1 MASRK
6 EQLNAYTFARK
17 RMVAAFLQ
25 PNPAG
30 SDEGAPRPLRT
41 LVPGIVVGAVLL
53 AGFGAWGLISPSVP
67 HGWDA
72 PGKHVIVADES
83 TTRYVVLNDADTHKP
98 VLHPVL
104 NMASARLLLD
114 PGAYDVIK
122 VKESVLDHSGLKHGA
137 TIGIPY
143 APDRLPSA
151 ADAAK
156 AKVWAVCDRPGG
168 GTSHIAQQA
177 VFVLSGDEA
186 AVMSGPSKLS
196 GNQVLYVQDQDG
208 VQYLVDPDGT
218 KFVLGGTDSKS
229 HAPEEMNLLLRTLF
243 GEDPQPQTVSDTW
256 LATLPKGSPIRF
268 PSITGRGDTKKVVGV
283 PGGSTTVGTVLRAA
297 TGKGDEYYVVTEDG
311 VAPISRFASLLLLQ
325 ANTQTAPVQ
334 TSIPVSLQQSIV
346 PGDWPQ
352 SDPSQVNTPTGDSPR
367 NVSCSVLQ
375 SGETGAT
382 GVTGAKRTLWAGKDY
397 PEQIVEGAS
406 SAYVTPGSGLLYQ
419 EVSGTDTSGGFLFLV
434 TDTGLRY
441 AVSRN
446 NDSAGANKASNAKQ
460 ETNQASVRL
469 GYQDVKPMSIPS
481 RWSELLPK
489 GPSLDTASA
498 AQPQGS

>member
-1 MASRK
+1 
-6 EQLNAYTFARK
+6 
-17 RMVAAFLQ
+17 
-25 PNPAG
+25 
-30 SDEGAPRPLRT
+30 
-41 LVPGIVVGAVLL
+41 
-53 AGFGAWGLISPSVP
+53 
-67 HGWDA
+67 
-72 PGKHVIVADES
+72 
-83 TTRYVVLNDADTHKP
+83 
-98 VLHPVL
+98 
-104 NMASARLLLD
+104 
-114 PGAYDVIK
+114 
-122 VKESVLDHSGLKHGA
+122 
-137 TIGIPY
+137 
-143 APDRLPSA
+143 
-151 ADAAK
+151 
-156 AKVWAVCDRPGG
+156 
-168 GTSHIAQQA
+168 
-177 VFVLSGDEA
+177 
-186 AVMSGPSKLS
+186 
-196 GNQVLYVQDQDG
+196 
-208 VQYLVDPDGT
+208 
-218 KFVLGGTDSKS
+218 
-229 HAPEEMNLLLRTLF
+229 
-243 GEDPQPQTVSDTW
+243 
-256 LATLPKGSPIRF
+256 
-268 PSITGRGDTKKVVGV
+268 VGV